1 VDKQVFG
8 RNVDQNMDTF
18 KAYPFDDEGGEIPF
32 TDPIDQ
38 VSVSHNPDFTSM
50 LKNEAADRLSDY
62 VMLTHFESPRPGVL
76 YRMDVD
82 LADDCTVQ
90 VKSIE
95 PVDASEWGGE

>member
-1 VDKQVFG
+1 
-8 RNVDQNMDTF
+8 METF
-18 KAYPFDDEGGEIPF
+18 KAYPYDDEGGEIPF

-50 LKNEAADRLSDY
+50 LKNEAADRVSDY
-62 VMLTHFESPRPGVL
+62 VMFTHFENPRPGVL

-82 LADDCTVQ
+82 LVDDCTLQ